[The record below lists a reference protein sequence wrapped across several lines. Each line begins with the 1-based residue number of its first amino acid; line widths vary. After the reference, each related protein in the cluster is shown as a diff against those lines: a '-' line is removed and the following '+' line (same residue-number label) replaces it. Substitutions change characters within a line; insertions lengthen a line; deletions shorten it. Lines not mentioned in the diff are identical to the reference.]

1 MTKENKRL
9 IVFFLLLSIFLF
21 LILFGLNF
29 NCPIKSLFHIS
40 CPGCGLTRSIRSLLE
55 FKIEKSLYYNIL
67 GIPLFL
73 FFITCY
79 LLIGIDIIKKRNYLS
94 SFLTKLSSHYKLII
108 ILLIITFILNN
119 IHNI

>member
-40 CPGCGLTRSIRSLLE
+40 CPGCGLTRSIRSLLS
-55 FKIEKSLYYNIL
+55 FKIETSLYYNIL
-67 GIPLFL
+67 GIPLLL

-94 SFLTKLSSHYKLII
+94 SFLTKLSKYYKLII